1 MMMSCTGNIN
11 VYATMMM
18 SCTGNINVYAT
29 TMMSCTGNINV
40 HVYATTMM
48 SCTGNINV
56 HVYATMMMSCTGNI
70 NVHVYATMM
79 MSFSSKSI
87 HWKDTDHLMLDSYFQ
102 SFFEGRGQ
110 EKDTKG
116 NLPSKNNIY
125 KKLHFGNK
133 KLQHFGSK
141 NDMLIFFFFTYIF
154 SKICHTLNHT
164 LSYNLYKSPNIQTK
178 TTSCYLFCHVVI

>member
-1 MMMSCTGNIN
+1 MLCI
-11 VYATMMM
+11 
-18 SCTGNINVYAT
+18 
-29 TMMSCTGNINV
+29 
-40 HVYATTMM
+40 
-48 SCTGNINV
+48 
-56 HVYATMMMSCTGNI
+56 GNI

-141 NDMLIFFFFTYIF
+141 NYMLIFFFFFHLHI
-154 SKICHTLNHT
+154 LQNM
-164 LSYNLYKSPNIQTK
+164 SYLES
-178 TTSCYLFCHVVI
+178 YLKLQFV

>member
-1 MMMSCTGNIN
+1 M
-11 VYATMMM
+11 
-18 SCTGNINVYAT
+18 
-29 TMMSCTGNINV
+29 MMSCTGNINV
-40 HVYATTMM
+40 HVYATMMM
-48 SCTGNINV
+48 SCTGNIN
-56 HVYATMMMSCTGNI
+56 VYATMMMSCTGNI

-133 KLQHFGSK
+133 KLQHFRSK
-141 NDMLIFFFFTYIF
+141 NDMLIFFFFFHLHI
-154 SKICHTLNHT
+154 LQNM
-164 LSYNLYKSPNIQTK
+164 SYLES
-178 TTSCYLFCHVVI
+178 YLKLQFV